1 MYSEAK
7 KILGLIWLIDFVSYT
22 RGSETSYTF
31 NMNSIIDWVRIN
43 EEAFNKHIS
52 VSKGID
58 YDKVKNHEVSTFPYP
73 FLVKCIR
80 DLWIIISENMKWNF
94 VV

>member
-1 MYSEAK
+1 MKKYKEKYKTGMIFRSEK
-7 KILGLIWLIDFVSYT
+7 YPWTDLVIDYVSYT
-22 RGSETSYTF
+22 RGSETAYIF

-58 YDKVKNHEVSTFPYP
+58 YNKVKNHEVSQ
-73 FLVKCIR
+73 CH
-80 DLWIIISENMKWNF
+80 
-94 VV
+94 